1 MAAGALAQSR
11 ADFAIALTGFCGPR
25 EKDEEVGLVYL
36 ACHTRRGGRTA
47 QECHF
52 GDIGREAVLDHAVA
66 AALAM
71 MSEAIVSADHPAVL
85 DSARAARIKEIAMPV
100 NGRELDPACREF
112 FRAGRT

>member
-11 ADFAIALTGFCGPR
+11 ADFAIALTGFCGPQ

-36 ACHTRRGGRTA
+36 ACAARDGRRFT

-66 AALAM
+66 TALAM
-71 MSEAIVSADHPAVL
+71 MTEAVL
-85 DSARAARIKEIAMPV
+85 AQSAAPLLHSA
-100 NGRELDPACREF
+100 
-112 FRAGRT
+112 